1 MPSVGQKCDPYL
13 GPASPDCAATI
24 PAHNLDAIELVA
36 LSASQAHPSV
46 ATGDQEPRHR
56 QTSKTAASDS
66 ATAEPP
72 HTPARSSRKSQAPS
86 STTPEA
92 HTDANA
98 DDDDDDDDAKPKMLN
113 TRSLVPVFVVGM
125 LITGIS
131 NSLLNKY
138 QDMQCVA
145 NCDSPDPRKRQEFSQ
160 PVWQTLQMFL
170 GECLCLLPILLRA
183 IYARVSGNSARDAA
197 LKRPLLQAPP
207 DSGIVFDGDA
217 SPRDRGVSAISSY
230 QATRGRVHTGATHA
244 PTDPSVPVP
253 PFEIASRAVQPGELD
268 ESAFT
273 TANDSSYLDVD
284 TDEIDAVKG
293 ETMSGKAVGL
303 FFMPALCDICGTTL
317 MNVGLLFTPVS
328 IYQMTRGALVLWV
341 GVFSVIFLR
350 RHLHLFQWLSL
361 VTVMMGVS
369 VVGLSGTVFKAP
381 EASPSSD
388 GDDEIPETAQ
398 ALLGVLLILFA
409 QLFTASQFVLEEKIM
424 SRYSVEPLL
433 AVGYEGLFGAA
444 TTLVAMPLL
453 HYFVGSTPE
462 GRGGYFDMSAGF
474 YQIISVPA
482 VLRSSIAICFTIA
495 FFNFFGLS
503 VTRNVSATARSTIDT
518 CRTLGIWVVSLTL
531 GWETFKLQS
540 GSLQVLGFV
549 LLVYGTFLFNGIV
562 SPPGFCM
569 PRERGG
575 YSHLAQDENAS
586 EFEDEHRRA

>member
-1 MPSVGQKCDPYL
+1 
-13 GPASPDCAATI
+13 
-24 PAHNLDAIELVA
+24 
-36 LSASQAHPSV
+36 
-46 ATGDQEPRHR
+46 
-56 QTSKTAASDS
+56 
-66 ATAEPP
+66 
-72 HTPARSSRKSQAPS
+72 
-86 STTPEA
+86 
-92 HTDANA
+92 
-98 DDDDDDDDAKPKMLN
+98 MLT
-113 TRSLVPVFVVGM
+113 TRSLVPLFVVGM
-125 LITGIS
+125 LLTGIS

-145 NCDSPDPRKRQEFSQ
+145 NCDSPDPKRRQEFSQ

-170 GECLCLLPILLRA
+170 GECLCLLPVLLRA
-183 IYARVSGNSARDAA
+183 LYTRISGSNARDAA
-197 LKRPLLQAPP
+197 LKKPLLQAPP
-207 DSGIVFDGDA
+207 DSGIVFDGDS
-217 SPRDRGVSAISSY
+217 SPRDRGASAVSSY
-230 QATRGRVHTGATHA
+230 EATRGRVHTGATHA
-244 PTDPSVPVP
+244 PTDPSVPAP
-253 PFEIASRAVQPGELD
+253 PFEIASRAIQPGELG
-268 ESAFT
+268 ESDFT
-273 TANDSSYLDVD
+273 NMNDSSYIHAVD
-284 TDEIDAVKG
+284 ADEIGAFKG
-293 ETMSGKAVGL
+293 ETMSGKAIGL

-388 GDDEIPETAQ
+388 GGDDEIPETAQ

-433 AVGYEGLFGAA
+433 AVGYEGLFGAL
-444 TTLVAMPLL
+444 TTLIAMPLL
-453 HYFVGSTPE
+453 HYFVGRTPE

-474 YQIISVPA
+474 YQIITVPA

-531 GWETFKLQS
+531 GWETFKLAS

-562 SPPGFCM
+562 SPPGWCS
-569 PRERGG
+569 PYGGNSRAG
-575 YSHLAQDENAS
+575 YSSVPTDDEADDS
-586 EFEDEHRRA
+586 QVSRA

>member
-1 MPSVGQKCDPYL
+1 M
-13 GPASPDCAATI
+13 
-24 PAHNLDAIELVA
+24 
-36 LSASQAHPSV
+36 
-46 ATGDQEPRHR
+46 
-56 QTSKTAASDS
+56 
-66 ATAEPP
+66 
-72 HTPARSSRKSQAPS
+72 
-86 STTPEA
+86 
-92 HTDANA
+92 
-98 DDDDDDDDAKPKMLN
+98 MN
-113 TRSLVPVFVVGM
+113 TRSLIPIFVVGM
-125 LITGIS
+125 LLTGIG

-145 NCDSPDPRKRQEFSQ
+145 NCDSPDPHKRQEFSQ

-170 GECLCLLPILLRA
+170 GECLCLLPVLLRA
-183 IYARVSGNSARDAA
+183 VYSRVSGNHARDAA
-197 LKRPLLQAPP
+197 LKKPLLEAPP
-207 DSGIVFDGDA
+207 DSGIVVDGDA
-217 SPRDRGVSAISSY
+217 SPRDRGLSAISSY
-230 QATRGRVHTGATHA
+230 EATRGRVHTGATHA
-244 PTDPSVPVP
+244 PTEPSVPAP
-253 PFEIASRAVQPGELD
+253 PFEIASRAIQPGELG
-268 ESAFT
+268 ESEFT
-273 TANDSSYLDVD
+273 TINDSAYTVD
-284 TDEIDAVKG
+284 TDEIEAFKG
-293 ETMSGKAVGL
+293 ETMSGKAIGL

-350 RHLHLFQWLSL
+350 RHLHMFQWLSL

-381 EASPSSD
+381 EASPSSEG

-444 TTLVAMPLL
+444 TTLIAMPLL

-462 GRGGYFDMSAGF
+462 GRGGFFDMSAGF
-474 YQIISVPA
+474 HQIISVPA
-482 VLRSSIAICFTIA
+482 VFVSSIAICFTIA

-531 GWETFKLQS
+531 GWETFKIQS

-562 SPPGFCM
+562 SPPGWCR
-569 PRERGG
+569 PSPNRGG
-575 YSHLAQDENAS
+575 YSQVPTDENAS
-586 EFEDEHRRA
+586 SFTEDESRA

>member
-1 MPSVGQKCDPYL
+1 
-13 GPASPDCAATI
+13 
-24 PAHNLDAIELVA
+24 
-36 LSASQAHPSV
+36 
-46 ATGDQEPRHR
+46 
-56 QTSKTAASDS
+56 
-66 ATAEPP
+66 
-72 HTPARSSRKSQAPS
+72 
-86 STTPEA
+86 
-92 HTDANA
+92 
-98 DDDDDDDDAKPKMLN
+98 MLT
-113 TRSLVPVFVVGM
+113 TRSFVPMFVVGM
-125 LITGIS
+125 LLTGIG

-145 NCDSPDPRKRQEFSQ
+145 NCDSPDPKQRQEFSQ

-170 GECLCLLPILLRA
+170 GECLCLLPVFFRMLYNRLFA
-183 IYARVSGNSARDAA
+183 NSGDAA
-197 LKRPLLQAPP
+197 LKKPLLQAPP
-207 DSGIVFDGDA
+207 DSGIIFDGDP
-217 SPRDRGVSAISSY
+217 SSRQRGTSAVSSY
-230 QATRGRVHTGATHA
+230 EATRGRVHTGATHA
-244 PTDPSVPVP
+244 PTEPSSIPAP
-253 PFEIASRAVQPGELD
+253 PFEIASRAVQPGELGD
-268 ESAFT
+268 SDFT
-273 TANDSSYLDVD
+273 DINDSSYINAVD
-284 TDEIDAVKG
+284 ADEIGAFKG
-293 ETMSGKAVGL
+293 EAMSGKAIGL

-381 EASPSSD
+381 EATGSFD
-388 GDDEIPETAQ
+388 KDDEIGESAQ

-433 AVGYEGLFGAA
+433 AVGYEGLFGAL

-453 HYFVGSTPE
+453 HYFVGRTPE
-462 GRGGYFDMSAGF
+462 GRGGYFDMSAGY
-474 YQIISVPA
+474 YQIISVPT
-482 VLRSSIAICFTIA
+482 VFISSIAICFTIA

-531 GWETFKLQS
+531 GWETFKLTS

-562 SPPGFCM
+562 RPPGWCD
-569 PRERGG
+569 PYRARG
-575 YSHLAQDENAS
+575 YRQVRADDDET
-586 EFEDEHRRA
+586 EDERA